1 MPGPIHTIKMQF
13 PINYVNMVASQE
25 GLVTSKQGQ
34 LWYKHSGMS
43 EKGRKALDLVQ
54 TAEKY
59 TARLDTKHD
68 IRWQCNTKPKTIV
81 IVETTIFKP
90 TNTQNQKQTALSLCK
105 VPGHR
110 LYFRSNREAYLVVHV
125 SSLYVLNLS
134 KVFHS
139 GRYKTK
145 ALGETLR

>member
-13 PINYVNMVASQE
+13 PSTMLTWWQAKKGWSRPNKVSSD
-25 GLVTSKQGQ
+25 TSIVEWVKRVGK
-34 LWYKHSGMS
+34 LWTWCKLQ
-43 EKGRKALDLVQ
+43 K
-54 TAEKY
+54 KY